1 MKHTRHTPDP
11 EFVWLTPTQAAAE
24 LGVHRATIHR
34 LIAAG
39 ELKAVPRVRLNGV
52 AGRRNA
58 VPLSSVRE
66 YQRRC
71 LQASTEGTNHVGTD
85 TEERRTSAAAGSSNR

>member
-71 LQASTEGTNHVGTD
+71 LQSTEGTNHVGTD
-85 TEERRTSAAAGSSNR
+85 TEERRTSAAAGLSNR